1 MRLDLLVVAHMSIDL
16 CAHQVCVCVQVSVC
30 IGGCASELCPGTPVR
45 PICEAICLYGDQWLW
60 LCACISVCVHISV
73 YMSCVYVFSHNSS
86 TDVLLFWDG
95 GRRVVIS

>member
-45 PICEAICLYGDQWLW
+45 PICEAICLYGDQ
-60 LCACISVCVHISV
+60 
-73 YMSCVYVFSHNSS
+73 
-86 TDVLLFWDG
+86 
-95 GRRVVIS
+95 